1 MKNILVLHRLETGVS
16 PSSLS
21 DIMLFTET
29 RGKLAACLLC
39 RRPPSLLSA
48 FLQGASTSSSPSHV
62 VIPHIG
68 ICTRHPLYLSRN
80 APSACLGWLPLGPI
94 MTGILA
100 AAATCRFQTS
110 NGSDL
115 QTRIMDRAADGRFL
129 PKEASSA
136 LTNCRGLTSTRQQL
150 REEERRPR
158 RRPQQ

>member
-39 RRPPSLLSA
+39 RRPRPPSLLSA
-48 FLQGASTSSSPSHV
+48 FLQGASSPSSPSHV

-100 AAATCRFQTS
+100 AAAAAALRRRADFK
-110 NGSDL
+110 L
-115 QTRIMDRAADGRFL
+115 QTVLTSKLELWIAPLMDASFQKRPPPLLQIAAD
-129 PKEASSA
+129 
-136 LTNCRGLTSTRQQL
+136 
-150 REEERRPR
+150 
-158 RRPQQ
+158 